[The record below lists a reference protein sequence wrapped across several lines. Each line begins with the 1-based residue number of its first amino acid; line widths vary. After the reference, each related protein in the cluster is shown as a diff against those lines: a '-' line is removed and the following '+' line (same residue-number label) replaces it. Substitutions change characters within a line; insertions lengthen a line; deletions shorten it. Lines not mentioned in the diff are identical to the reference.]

1 MKDFLKNIA
10 LRSSSPTFLRSFVLI
25 LIVEGVTILTAWFLL
40 DSNVSKW
47 TSDKAAQ
54 AVRIS
59 QQSAGSADWSLADTV
74 PSDRDT
80 PLFYKYEREL
90 TALSKQ
96 YFPQN
101 EGDVSIV
108 VVRHGAFYLIDPYDQ
123 HPMDYGDKA
132 NEWQLA
138 AYASGKTT
146 YNVVPHSDGTGTYLA
161 AYTPIRRNGKVI
173 ALLEAEYDS
182 ATFAEFQGIV
192 KKAFW
197 LSIAPAVLLS
207 LVLAYALAAMFVEPM
222 EIFRRI
228 DRSVASQA
236 AHAGGTEAD
245 PLDRLSPREKEIAEL
260 VRRGLKNKAIADTLI
275 VTPETV
281 KQHLKNIKEK
291 TGFTRVDL
299 AVHAEARRALTVRTA
314 PAPA

>member
-1 MKDFLKNIA
+1 MSSLFNTIVR
-10 LRSSSPTFLRSFVLI
+10 RSSSPTFLRSFALI
-25 LIVEGVTILTAWFLL
+25 LIVEAVTILTAWFLL

-47 TSDKAAQ
+47 TANKAAQ

-59 QQSAGSADWSLADTV
+59 QEAASADWSLAGTI
-74 PSDRDT
+74 PSDHDT
-80 PLFYKYEREL
+80 PLFDRYEKKL
-90 TALSKQ
+90 TYLSKQ

-108 VVRHGAFYLIDPYDQ
+108 VVRRGNFYLIDPFDQ

-138 AYASGKTT
+138 AYATGKTT
-146 YNVVPHSDGTGTYLA
+146 YNVVPHSDDTGTYLA
-161 AYTPIRRNGKVI
+161 AYTPIRRAGKIV

-182 ATFAEFQGIV
+182 ATFTEFQAIV

-197 LSIAPAVLLS
+197 LSIAPAVVLA

-228 DRSVASQA
+228 HETAAAVRPNSQ
-236 AHAGGTEAD
+236 GTDD
-245 PLDRLSPREKEIAEL
+245 PLALLSPREAEVAEL
-260 VRRGLKNKAIADTLI
+260 VRRGLKNKEIADALV

-281 KQHLKNIKEK
+281 KQHLKNIREK

-299 AVHAEARRALTVRTA
+299 AVHAEARRVLTGQGA